1 MNPGSL
7 LPQNTTAVSLAGL
20 SAEPDAPW
28 QGEPK
33 RAISWAA
40 STGAVGLVIDAA
52 RAGFRPRELDASSR
66 RDLGATIRRQGLVF
80 SGIDLWVPPEHFTS
94 PANADRAFDAL
105 RGSCE
110 LARALASESDSGA
123 VVSVMLPDEQAV
135 LTTAA
140 SIAERVGAAIAD
152 HSAACFNAERNVH
165 DHAHRPGL
173 DPATLFAVGM
183 DPVAI
188 AAKHA
193 ATLASARISDLGPMG
208 RVAAGT
214 ARLDLGAYRVT
225 LGVAGYIGP
234 LVIDLRGL
242 RDQDAT
248 ARDLVDRMLS
258 SPLA

>member
-1 MNPGSL
+1 MNPGPP

-20 SAEPDAPW
+20 NAEPDAPW

-52 RAGFRPRELDASSR
+52 RAGFRPRELDASAR
-66 RDLGATIRRQGLVF
+66 RDLGAALRRQGLVF

-110 LARALASESDSGA
+110 LARALAPESGRGA
-123 VVSVMLPDEQAV
+123 VVSVMLPDDQSV
-135 LTTAA
+135 QTTAA
-140 SIAERVGAAIAD
+140 GIAERAGAHIAD
-152 HSAACFNAERNVH
+152 HSAARFNPDRNEGVH
-165 DHAHRPGL
+165 TLRHGL
-173 DPATLFAVGM
+173 DPAALFAVGM
-183 DPVAI
+183 DPIAI

-193 ATLASARISDLGPMG
+193 PSLASARISDLGPMG

-225 LGVAGYIGP
+225 LGVAGYAGP

-242 RDQDAT
+242 RNQDVA
-248 ARDLVDRMLS
+248 ARELVERL
-258 SPLA
+258 LAPPFA